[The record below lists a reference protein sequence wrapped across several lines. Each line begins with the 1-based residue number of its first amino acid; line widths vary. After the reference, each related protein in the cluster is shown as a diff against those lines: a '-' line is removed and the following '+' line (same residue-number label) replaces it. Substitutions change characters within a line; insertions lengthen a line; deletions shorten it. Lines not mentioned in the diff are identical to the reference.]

1 MCYPYLIN
9 KTKLRNP
16 KQEGE
21 EARNIILRV

>member
-9 KTKLRNP
+9 KAKLRNP

-21 EARNIILRV
+21 EARNRILRV